1 MTVLQKEHAGQE
13 DIKSALIEAMSHI
26 KNTLGEEQVEQWDM
40 AIYYLLA
47 LIQHRRPAEEREDW
61 NIFFVEYT
69 SHEKE
74 INFMRTIADMLYEQG
89 EERGVERGI
98 ERGIEQGR
106 EEGERNG
113 TIESI
118 LTLLGA
124 RFQTDVVQDL
134 KPTLETIND
143 LPRLKDLLIAAS
155 DAQSVEAFTQ
165 TLYE

>member
-1 MTVLQKEHAGQE
+1 
-13 DIKSALIEAMSHI
+13 
-26 KNTLGEEQVEQWDM
+26 
-40 AIYYLLA
+40 
-47 LIQHRRPAEEREDW
+47 
-61 NIFFVEYT
+61 
-69 SHEKE
+69 
-74 INFMRTIADMLYEQG
+74 MRTIADMLYEQG
-89 EERGVERGI
+89 EERGI

-118 LTLLGA
+118 LTLQGA